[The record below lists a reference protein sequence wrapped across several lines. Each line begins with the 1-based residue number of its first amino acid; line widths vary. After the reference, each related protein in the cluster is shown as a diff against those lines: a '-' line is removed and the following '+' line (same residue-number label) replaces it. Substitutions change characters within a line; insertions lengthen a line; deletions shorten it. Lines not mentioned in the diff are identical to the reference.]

1 MENYSALCNVPRPF
15 PNESICSWLTR
26 LSLSQGVSLWVM
38 MGYLEL
44 KLHIDF
50 DFRFWR
56 LDIGSI
62 SKKTGLSIDDFK
74 TQRTFSRSLRLY
86 DCSSLNYVMHYKR
99 KRRFRFCPLCLQED
113 EIPYFRMEWR
123 LKLCVSCPIHEC
135 LLEED
140 CHRCRSPIT
149 LPVNLFSKVSDT
161 KPVESLANCQ
171 SCGAQLTKV
180 NPASFKGA
188 LYEAMDLKSKKFIKD
203 GGTLIPI
210 LYKGT
215 YRFNKNTRA
224 MQESF
229 TMQAIDPKKKFKWT
243 ARTWR
248 LKIKRY
254 LKAHP
259 PPNP

>member
-15 PNESICSWLTR
+15 ANESICSWLTR

-56 LDIGSI
+56 LDIESI
-62 SKKTGLSIDDFK
+62 SKKTGLSISDFK
-74 TQRTFSRSLRLY
+74 NQKIFSKSLRLY
-86 DCSSLNYVMHYKR
+86 DYYASHYVMHYKR
-99 KRRFRFCPLCLQED
+99 RRRFRFCPLCLQED
-113 EIPYFRMEWR
+113 EIPYFRIEWR

-135 LLEED
+135 LLED
-140 CHRCRSPIT
+140 HCHRCRNPIT

-215 YRFNKNTRA
+215 HRFNKDTRA

-229 TMQAIDPKKKFKWT
+229 TKQAIDPKKKFKWT

-248 LKIKRY
+248 LK
-254 LKAHP
+254 
-259 PPNP
+259 N